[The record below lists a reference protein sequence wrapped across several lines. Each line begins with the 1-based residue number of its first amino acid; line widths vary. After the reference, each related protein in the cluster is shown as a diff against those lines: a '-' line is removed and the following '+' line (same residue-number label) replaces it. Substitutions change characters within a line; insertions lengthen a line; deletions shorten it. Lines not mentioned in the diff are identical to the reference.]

1 MNKRNGGTS
10 GFVAICSVLTL
21 LLAVNTFS
29 TDTIAPGIPALRD
42 FFSVD
47 TSQAN
52 LAFSVY
58 VFTFGFMQLIYG
70 PISDR
75 FGRRPVLVAGMVL
88 YCLAC
93 LFCVFAPTFETLL
106 VGRALQGGAASAAPA
121 VARAVIRD
129 LYGADGSRKVLS
141 YVMSAF
147 GLVAIATPI
156 IGGFLVAWK
165 GWQASFIFC
174 ALYAL
179 ICIILIFSFL
189 KESRPSNAPAKLE
202 LRNIFLLY
210 VRLTPNPL
218 FALNC
223 ATNLFMYASMF
234 VWLSGSMLVLIDG
247 YAIEPRVAG
256 FLLALGSAG
265 FMVGAWVSGRIGTQY
280 SPNKLI
286 LLGSGIAILAA
297 LSILLFAFLGVHHGS
312 AVALPAFV
320 WMFGHGLHYPQS
332 MAGAVAPFPE
342 NAGAASSLIGFYQTT
357 AAAIMAFIMGLV
369 HDGSAAPF
377 GALMLILSIAAL
389 LAYLPFYRRFS

>member
-1 MNKRNGGTS
+1 MNERNGGTPN
-10 GFVAICSVLTL
+10 FAAICGVLTL
-21 LLAVNTFS
+21 LLAVNSFS
-29 TDTIAPGIPALRD
+29 TDTVAPGIPSLRD
-42 FFSVD
+42 FYGVD
-47 TSQAN
+47 TSRAN
-52 LAFSVY
+52 LAFSIY
-58 VFTFGFMQLIYG
+58 VFAFGFMQLIYG

-75 FGRRPVLVAGMVL
+75 FGRRPVLVSGMVL

-93 LFCVFAPTFETLL
+93 LFCAFAPTFETLL
-106 VGRALQGGAASAAPA
+106 IGRALQGAAASAAPA

-156 IGGFLVAWK
+156 IGGFLVAWN

-179 ICIILIFSFL
+179 VCIILIYSFL
-189 KESRPSNAPAKLE
+189 KESRPRNGSENLD
-202 LRNIFLLY
+202 LRKIFLLY
-210 VRLTPNPL
+210 LRLTPNRL

-247 YAIEPRVAG
+247 YELEAKAAG

-265 FMVGAWVSGRIGTQY
+265 FMVGAWVSGRVGTTY
-280 SPNKLI
+280 GPNKLI
-286 LLGSGIAILAA
+286 LLGSGIAILSA
-297 LSILLFAFLGVHHGS
+297 LSIILFSLFGIRHGY

-332 MAGAVAPFPE
+332 MAGAIAPFPE

-369 HDGSAAPF
+369 HDGTAIPF
-377 GALMLILSIAAL
+377 GTLMLILSIAAL
-389 LAYLPFYRRFS
+389 MAYLPFYRRFS